1 MANDTNPTSCAATQL
16 EDFLEDLRATT
27 GVSPEF
33 LEAARP
39 IVSRLFTD
47 IDADQRPE
55 LEIEVRR
62 TVSRHARMEMKVGK
76 LEDLL
81 AEPEPPPPRPDE
93 APSAVTHG
101 LVAGLFLGAWCEEG
115 DTDPPS
121 A

>member
-1 MANDTNPTSCAATQL
+1 MANDTNPTSGKTDQL
-16 EDFLEDLRATT
+16 DEFLEDLKTTT
-27 GVSPEF
+27 GVSSEF

-62 TVSRHARMEMKVGK
+62 TVSRHARMELRMGQ

-81 AEPEPPPPRPDE
+81 AEPELPLPRRDE
-93 APSAVTHG
+93 ASNAVTHG